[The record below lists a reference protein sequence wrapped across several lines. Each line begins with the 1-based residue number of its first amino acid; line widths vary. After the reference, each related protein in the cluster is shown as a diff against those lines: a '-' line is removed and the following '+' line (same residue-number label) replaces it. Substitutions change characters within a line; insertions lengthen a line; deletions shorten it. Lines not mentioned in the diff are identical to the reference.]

1 VQIRNTDGTKWKAG
15 LHRLR
20 SYRGNNRQKNKMNQ
34 RLTYEEKRIL
44 RDLSAGQSTVDAIAL
59 RFGQTASTIQRIMD
73 RLEKMRMVASKTIMN
88 GKFTVYELR

>member
-1 VQIRNTDGTKWKAG
+1 
-15 LHRLR
+15 
-20 SYRGNNRQKNKMNQ
+20 MNQ
-34 RLTYEEKRIL
+34 KLTYEEKRVL

-73 RLEKMRMVASKTIMN
+73 RLEKHRMVASKTINN

>member
-1 VQIRNTDGTKWKAG
+1 
-15 LHRLR
+15 
-20 SYRGNNRQKNKMNQ
+20 MNQ

-73 RLEKMRMVASKTIMN
+73 RLEKNRMVASKTIRN

>member
-1 VQIRNTDGTKWKAG
+1 MKQAI
-15 LHRLR
+15 
-20 SYRGNNRQKNKMNQ
+20 
-34 RLTYEEKRIL
+34 TYEEQRIL

-73 RLEKMRMVASKTIMN
+73 RLEKMRMVGSKTIKN